1 MLKAQELAQE
11 GSNLMKMMKV
21 IFGIFLGLSILSC
34 SKSEDTELKIAIV
47 GKNAFLIDAPGQSCT
62 NVRDVDLN
70 PSDVTPTADVASLYF
85 SYSGATISWTN
96 VENTAYIVAMKI
108 EFTGANLA
116 FSCTIAG
123 DELTSVFYDP
133 ATNTA
138 WDGSLAKADNALAPR
153 EKVSKCPIRCGGVTV
168 TNKSRAFTTTGKVTL
183 IGFER
188 NPAGEEFPLKTSASV
203 KLLYE

>member
-1 MLKAQELAQE
+1 
-11 GSNLMKMMKV
+11 MKMMKV

-34 SKSEDTELKIAIV
+34 NKADDTELKIAIV

-62 NVRDVDLN
+62 NVRDVDLS
-70 PSDVTPTADVASLYF
+70 PSDVSPTAGVSALYF
-85 SYSGATISWTN
+85 SYNGVTVSWTN
-96 VENTAYIVAMKI
+96 LENTAYIVAMKL
-108 EFTGANLA
+108 EFTGANLEY
-116 FSCTIAG
+116 SCTIAG
-123 DELTSVFYDP
+123 DELTSIFYDP

-138 WDGSLAKADNALAPR
+138 WDGTLVKAANALTPN

-188 NPAGEEFPLKTSASV
+188 NSAGEEFPLKTTANV
-203 KLLYE
+203 KLTYE